1 MLTLDATRPPERLA
15 AEIAEAW
22 DEGRRMKI
30 GITCYPTYGGSGAVA
45 TELGLELARRGHE
58 VHFITYD
65 SPFRLHGYAERIY
78 FHQVETRMGRY
89 PLFDH
94 FPYTLALASKQ
105 HEVVLREG
113 LEMLHVHYAIPH
125 ATTAY
130 LAREMLKGE
139 RPLRVITTLHGT
151 DITLV
156 GQESSFYAI
165 TKFSIEQSDEVTAVS
180 DYLRDETYRAFGCVS
195 CDVRVIPNFVNLA
208 RVPARRSPVR
218 ASTLAP
224 EGTKVITHVSNF
236 REVKRVKD
244 VVRVF
249 ARIRRAMP
257 ATLVM
262 VGDGPDRVDAE
273 NEARELGVAEDVRF
287 LGRLDSVASLLQAS
301 DLFLLPSQTES
312 FGLAALEAMACGVA
326 GRGHPRRRPARGGGR
341 RRERHPRAGR
351 LGRGDGPPRDRAA
364 ARSRRAMPPC
374 ARPPSPRR
382 RSSPPTASCRC
393 TRRCTEEVARG
404 ERADVAELLPR
415 RRCWAWSR
423 ASPNSSPCRPPGTSS
438 SRATGWA
445 RPATRPRPS
454 TSSSSSAPSWPS
466 SGSTA
471 RG

>member
-1 MLTLDATRPPERLA
+1 
-15 AEIAEAW
+15 
-22 DEGRRMKI
+22 MKI

-45 TELGLELARRGHE
+45 TELGLDLARRGHE

-113 LEMLHVHYAIPH
+113 LEILHVHYAIPH

-139 RPLRVITTLHGT
+139 RPLKVITTLHGT

-165 TKFSIEQSDEVTAVS
+165 TKFSIEQSDAVTAVS
-180 DYLRDETYRAFGCVS
+180 AYLRDETYRAFGCVS
-195 CDVRVIPNFVNLA
+195 CDVKAIPNFVNLA
-208 RVPARRSPVR
+208 EYRPA
-218 ASTLAP
+218 AP
-224 EGTKVITHVSNF
+224 EARGSIAPPDTKVITHVSNF

-262 VGDGPDRVDAE
+262 VGDGPERVDAE
-273 NEARELGVAEDVRF
+273 NEARELGVGQDVRF
-287 LGRLDSVASLLQAS
+287 LGRLDSVASLLQSS
-301 DLFLLPSQTES
+301 DLFVLPSQTES
-312 FGLAALEAMACGVA
+312 FGLAALEAMACGSPVVA
-326 GRGHPRRRPARGGGR
+326 SRAGGLPEVIEDRVSGILEPVGSVEAMGR
-341 RRERHPRAGR
+341 RAVE
-351 LGRGDGPPRDRAA
+351 LLRDPVRYAA
-364 ARSRRAMPPC
+364 MRDAAVAKAAEFSADRIVPMYEALY
-374 ARPPSPRR
+374 
-382 RSSPPTASCRC
+382 
-393 TRRCTEEVARG
+393 EEVLR
-404 ERADVAELLPR
+404 E
-415 RRCWAWSR
+415 
-423 ASPNSSPCRPPGTSS
+423 SP
-438 SRATGWA
+438 
-445 RPATRPRPS
+445 
-454 TSSSSSAPSWPS
+454 
-466 SGSTA
+466 
-471 RG
+471 